1 MITWLSQ
8 RQTSMSI
15 SEGEVIAAS
24 DACREIVWLK
34 RLLKRITCLKNESVL
49 YIDNKGSVTRL
60 GLNPENHRTKHLQT
74 RHFFVGELDSGTK
87 TVVNHTPAEFH
98 FQTIYYLYN

>member
-1 MITWLSQ
+1 MRNDYLAKSG
-8 RQTSMSI
+8 
-15 SEGEVIAAS
+15 EGEVIAAS

-60 GLNPENHRTKHLQT
+60 GLTQKTTELNMCKQDTSLLENWIQEPKL
-74 RHFFVGELDSGTK
+74 
-87 TVVNHTPAEFH
+87 
-98 FQTIYYLYN
+98 